1 MPGGGSRR
9 AVCYRGR
16 TMMFFDDPRHRRAT
30 QMFAV
35 ITAAVFIVGFLA
47 LILVAAFGSPI

>member
-1 MPGGGSRR
+1 
-9 AVCYRGR
+9 
-16 TMMFFDDPRHRRAT
+16 MMFFDDPRHRRAT